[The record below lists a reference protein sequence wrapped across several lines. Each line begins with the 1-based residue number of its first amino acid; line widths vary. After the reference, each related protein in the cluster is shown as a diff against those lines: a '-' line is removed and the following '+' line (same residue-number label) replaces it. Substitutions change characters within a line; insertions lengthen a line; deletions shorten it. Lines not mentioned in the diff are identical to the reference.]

1 MPTIEASTAAPTW
14 LMPLSRASER
24 VLAQIG
30 GLQSSWG
37 ATREELEAALDHL
50 GEDLARICIEGSD
63 TVLPPRSPLVHHR
76 LCEVFRIELLNM
88 FREDGA
94 RADEGAARGTLDL
107 LWAVERYR
115 VHLWPD
121 EPEDLPRRLAD
132 PDAFELVVGVAHD
145 LRSPLNSILFLS
157 EVLRSGQSGPVTPH
171 QRKQLALIYGAT
183 MGLISVANDVM
194 ELSRRHDPSEDEE
207 ISPFSIGRVYDTVH
221 EMVRPIA
228 EAKGIDLTFELPEFD
243 HCQGRAGPLGRV
255 LLNLT
260 TNALKF
266 TEVGTVTIS
275 ARRTDRTHVH
285 FSVRDTGRGMT
296 PEMQGRLFQPFQ
308 RAASRE
314 GHFFAEAG
322 LGLAIARRL
331 VRSMGSDLTVES
343 EVGKGTAFHFT
354 LELPAI

>member
-1 MPTIEASTAAPTW
+1 MPAIETSTAAPSW
-14 LMPLSRASER
+14 LNALTR
-24 VLAQIG
+24 VTDRVSGQIG

-37 ATREELEAALDHL
+37 ATREELEVALEHL

-63 TVLPPRSPLVHHR
+63 TVLPPRTPLIHHR
-76 LCEVFRIELLNM
+76 LCELVRSELLNLS
-88 FREDGA
+88 RDGELGEDGSK
-94 RADEGAARGTLDL
+94 GTLDL
-107 LWAVERYR
+107 LWAIERYR

-194 ELSRRHDPSEDEE
+194 ELARRHDASEDEE
-207 ISPFSIGRVYDTVH
+207 ISPFSIRRVYDTVH

-228 EAKGIDLTFELPEFD
+228 EAKGIELSFELPDYD

-266 TEVGTVTIS
+266 TEVGTVTVS
-275 ARRTDRTHVH
+275 ARRTDRSHVD
-285 FSVRDTGRGMT
+285 FTVRDTGRGMT

-331 VRSMGSDLTVES
+331 VRSMGSDLTVQS
-343 EVGKGTAFHFT
+343 EIGKGTAFQFT
-354 LELPAI
+354 LDLPAI